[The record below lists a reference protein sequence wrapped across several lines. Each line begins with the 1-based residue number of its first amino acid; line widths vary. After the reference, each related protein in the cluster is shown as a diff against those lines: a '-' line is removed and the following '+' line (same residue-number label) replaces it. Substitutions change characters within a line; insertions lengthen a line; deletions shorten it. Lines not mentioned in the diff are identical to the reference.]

1 MPQVSPC
8 VTASNGKTVGLS
20 PIKRVVSVFILRTS
34 ENGCK
39 QVALFRRCDTM
50 PSFPSHYAAVSG
62 SIEPSDASPLDA
74 AARELDE
81 ETTICRDTLGAPSSS
96 NDGVGQDRLKT
107 ILRQGLHIDVP
118 MSRSGG
124 CFRVYPFALK
134 LPRGVEDFKMRGT
147 EHDEMTFM
155 PIDEFMESGAQFVP
169 MLKRAF
175 HHATFGS
182 NIDLPKPIREWEG
195 DRVNG
200 AAHLA
205 RQAVTLA
212 DSHHG
217 TQIDIGKHDMI
228 SAALSIAMLR
238 PSMVPIVNAML
249 KFDNHARCEGAE
261 AARIATLSSLDAEV
275 TASVDLAVREVLN
288 YIGKLK
294 SDSSHRE
301 IVLGT
306 FSRSSTLKSILGKV
320 LDAVGQSAAPL
331 TVLCSQ
337 SSPGEE
343 GELMANDVAGAEC
356 VSDTAFL
363 ERIGLGKVH
372 LVLIGADC
380 ITPREIANK
389 VGTVTLVEAC
399 RRAGVPVYCCT
410 DRSKLWD
417 DVYPPSLESIFEVV
431 PIKLID
437 RVLVPER
444 SESGAY

>member
-1 MPQVSPC
+1 M
-8 VTASNGKTVGLS
+8 VGLS
-20 PIKRVVSVFILRTS
+20 SIKRVVSVFILRTS

-62 SIEPSDASPLDA
+62 SIESSDASPLDA

-81 ETTICRDTLGAPSSS
+81 ETTICSETLGASSS
-96 NDGVGQDRLKT
+96 NGGVGKDRLRT
-107 ILRQGLHIDVP
+107 ILRQGLHVDVP
-118 MSRSGG
+118 MSRSGVI
-124 CFRVYPFALK
+124 RVYPFAFE
-134 LPRGVEDFKMRGT
+134 LPRGVEDFDMRGT
-147 EHDEMTFM
+147 EHDKMTFM
-155 PIDEFMESGAQFVP
+155 RIDEFMESDARFVP

-175 HHATFGS
+175 HHAFCGS
-182 NIDLPKPIREWEG
+182 FIDLPIPIREWEG

-205 RQAVTLA
+205 RLAVSLA
-212 DSHHG
+212 NSHHD
-217 TQIDIGKHDMI
+217 TPICIGKHDTI

-238 PSMVPIVNAML
+238 PSMVPIVNAMVA
-249 KFDNHARCEGAE
+249 FDTHARREGPE
-261 AARIATLSSLDAEV
+261 AARIATLSSLDSEV
-275 TASVDLAVREVLN
+275 KASVDLAVRNVLS
-288 YIGKLK
+288 YIEKMR
-294 SDSSHRE
+294 SDSPAQ

-306 FSRSSTLKSILGKV
+306 FSRSSTLKSILSQV
-320 LDAVGQSAAPL
+320 LDAVGQSPVPL

-356 VSDTAFL
+356 VSDRAFL
-363 ERIGLGKVH
+363 ERIESGAIH
-372 LVLIGADC
+372 LVLIGADS

-389 VGTVTLVEAC
+389 VGTRNLAEAC

-410 DRSKLWD
+410 DRSKLWND
-417 DVYPPSLESIFEVV
+417 IYPPSLEPIFEIV

-437 RVLVPER
+437 RHRVLVPER
-444 SESGAY
+444 S